1 MRSFGI
7 ILSKDRSSGRRSTSR
22 FICVVAIEAADPKDR
37 ADPKGSGLYLFN
49 FVKIHRRP
57 NESAL
62 PD

>member
-1 MRSFGI
+1 M
-7 ILSKDRSSGRRSTSR
+7 KTWR
-22 FICVVAIEAADPKDR
+22 FILAGLLIVGSILAQTPPASPLTKGR